1 MSFFPRKC
9 PSCRERHLDL
19 VTESYEAELEHD
31 GRTYQ
36 IAIPSLTLLAC
47 SACGN
52 RILPDEADNRV
63 SEELRRVAGLLS
75 PSEIRSQRTNLNLT
89 QKQLSRDLDI
99 AEETLSRWETGA
111 QIQQRGFDK
120 LLRAYFALP
129 TLRNY
134 FSHERSIPNAQDLS
148 AESPDKKTADLSG
161 THELTTTNS

>member
-9 PSCRERHLDL
+9 PNCRERCLEL

-36 IAIPSLTLLAC
+36 IAIPALTLLAC

-52 RILPDEADNRV
+52 RIVPDEADERV
-63 SEELRRVAGLLS
+63 SEEIRRVAGLLS
-75 PSEIRSQRTNLNLT
+75 PSEIRSQRANLNLT
-89 QKQLSRDLDI
+89 KEQLARDLDI
-99 AEETLSRWETGA
+99 AEETLTRWENGA

-129 TLRNY
+129 ILRNY
-134 FSHERSIPNAQDLS
+134 FSHEQSIATAQGLS
-148 AESPDKKTADLSG
+148 ADLAREHAPTGS
-161 THELTTTNS
+161 